1 MKILLVDDERTERE
15 GIRFLMDKF
24 HFELEVAEASNGKL
38 AMEYMQ
44 KHADVD
50 ILLTD
55 VKMPYMDGLELS
67 RYAKEKRPDVI
78 IIIFSAYSEFDYA
91 KKACE
96 VNAVNYLLKPIEVDE
111 FKQVMEHVISLCEQK
126 KQWREQ
132 KENLLVADKKLL
144 LYRLFNS
151 KDAVTEIIEK
161 LKEYQINLEN
171 KYICFVSIETRNNY
185 FELYEESFEM
195 LLKRNMKL
203 KYEQIDFYP
212 NQIYLMIYSS
222 EPIEERSVENSIRLV
237 YASLLE
243 EKAEMPSIIV
253 GTGFFGMKDFNSR
266 VKEMEEVRKDTFSYF
281 SGVIYTAQ
289 KAARDTGTLEETMQ
303 MKDSIFRSIEDENM
317 PAVEEQMLVYLK
329 RLEHEKSSSA
339 FYAKYLILDIV
350 KAIYQKYGIYN
361 QGMIMQTA
369 DDIMNSNDLQKVGE
383 VVSKVIHEITVSQK
397 QSLPDTSLTVSE
409 IKKVIKNEY
418 MKDIG
423 LEEIAERVC
432 LTASYVSF
440 VFKKE
445 TGYNLVKYLTDY
457 RMKKAKELLEESNWK
472 IVDIGKACGYTNQPY
487 FNKLFK
493 NYYGVTPKQ
502 YREQK

>member
-15 GIRFLMDKF
+15 GIRFLIEKF
-24 HFELEVAEASNGKL
+24 QFELEVAEAANGKL
-38 AMEYMQ
+38 AMEYLQ
-44 KHADVD
+44 KYQDVD

-55 VKMPYMDGLELS
+55 VKMPYMDGLQLAK
-67 RYAKEKRPDVI
+67 YAKENRPDVI

-96 VNAVNYLLKPIEVDE
+96 VSAVNYLLKPIEVEE
-111 FKQVMEHVISLCEQK
+111 FKQVMEHVIALCRQK
-126 KQWREQ
+126 KQWKEQ

-144 LYRLFNS
+144 LYRLFNTKES
-151 KDAVTEIIEK
+151 VTEIVEK
-161 LKEYQINLEN
+161 L
-171 KYICFVSIETRNNY
+171 
-185 FELYEESFEM
+185 
-195 LLKRNMKL
+195 
-203 KYEQIDFYP
+203 
-212 NQIYLMIYSS
+212 
-222 EPIEERSVENSIRLV
+222 
-237 YASLLE
+237 YADLTE

-253 GTGFFGMKDFNSR
+253 GTTFFGIKEFSGR
-266 VKEMEEVRKDTFSYF
+266 VKEMEDVRNDTFSYF
-281 SGVIYTAQ
+281 SGVIYIAQ

-317 PAVEEQMLVYLK
+317 PAVEEQLLVYLK
-329 RLEHEKSSSA
+329 RLENEKASSA

-361 QGMIMQTA
+361 ESLIMQTA
-369 DDIMNSNDLQKVGE
+369 DEIMNSHDLWKVGE
-383 VVSKVIHEITVSQK
+383 VVSKVIREITVSQK

-418 MKDIG
+418 MHDIG
-423 LEEIAERVC
+423 LDEIAEKVC

-440 VFKKE
+440 IFKKE